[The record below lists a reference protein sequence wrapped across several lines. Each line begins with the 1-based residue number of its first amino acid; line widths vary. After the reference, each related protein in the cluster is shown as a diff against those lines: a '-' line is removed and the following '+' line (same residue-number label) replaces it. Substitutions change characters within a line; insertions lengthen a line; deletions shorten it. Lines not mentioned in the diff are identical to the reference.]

1 MQLQDKRLADKTELA
16 KQNRA
21 HQMIFNRRFKE
32 ESFAFQREIRDQ
44 AYIERVS
51 E

>member
-1 MQLQDKRLADKTELA
+1 MDRRVSDKTELA

-32 ESFAFQREIRDQ
+32 ESFTFQRELREQ
-44 AYIERVS
+44 AFIEVI
-51 E
+51 EE